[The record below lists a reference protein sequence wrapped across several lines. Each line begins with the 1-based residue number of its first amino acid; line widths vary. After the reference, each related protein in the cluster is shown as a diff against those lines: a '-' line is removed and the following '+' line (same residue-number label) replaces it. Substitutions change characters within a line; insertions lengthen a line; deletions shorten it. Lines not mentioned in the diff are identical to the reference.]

1 MPSGE
6 KIGVSHCLE
15 SGLRPARAQ
24 ACMLK
29 FHATQRA
36 SSRAFQA
43 ASWKRVGT
51 ASSTIFFAAA
61 QAVVLQ
67 LAVGL
72 RAGMDRCGRT
82 RGSGLRR
89 AGWFF

>member
-1 MPSGE
+1 MFR
-6 KIGVSHCLE
+6 IALE

-67 LAVGL
+67 LVVGL